1 MKKHQFDEKLKKL
14 NLTKKKFAELS
25 HMSYNTVLN
34 WNDTTKPIPKWV
46 YSWLFYYE
54 KAQNLNELLNCLK
67 KIAPINK

>member
-25 HMSYNTVLN
+25 NISYNTVLN

-46 YSWLFYYE
+46 ESWLFFYE
-54 KAQNLNELLNCLK
+54 KNLVLEKILNCLK
-67 KIAPINK
+67 NNKIKY